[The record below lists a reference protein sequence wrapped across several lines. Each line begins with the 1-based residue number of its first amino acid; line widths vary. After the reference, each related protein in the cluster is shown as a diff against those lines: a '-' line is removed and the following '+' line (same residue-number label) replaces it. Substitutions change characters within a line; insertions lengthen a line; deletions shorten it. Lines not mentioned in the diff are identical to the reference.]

1 MTPSWDQLIT
11 LRSLIILF
19 YPSLEECQ
27 LALLKC
33 PETRL
38 KAVLQL
44 LLISGMSWWPSLG
57 QVPLSDILGS
67 PHCYHQVECDAHSGY
82 KPGQTAWDGQEQ
94 IQTNLRVLLSVSSP
108 WLVCLLCADLSLEV
122 MMRCTAGLLGTA
134 TNDRDHCALY
144 SRQVQVQSRFY
155 DNILWIFYGR
165 LRTCKV
171 SLLNIKYTE

>member
-1 MTPSWDQLIT
+1 MTLI
-11 LRSLIILF
+11 RPGASEWH
-19 YPSLEECQ
+19 SR
-27 LALLKC
+27 LA
-33 PETRL
+33 
-38 KAVLQL
+38 
-44 LLISGMSWWPSLG
+44 S
-57 QVPLSDILGS
+57 
-67 PHCYHQVECDAHSGY
+67 
-82 KPGQTAWDGQEQ
+82 
-94 IQTNLRVLLSVSSP
+94 LLSPGGMWGSLRMQTKADCMRWPGTNPDKSPGTALNSP

-171 SLLNIKYTE
+171 SLLNIKYWVDNLNFAQISELANYSPADYRSQVVMTNTKYNWLPEKIISGSKY